1 MYDDKIRELHKR
13 LLRLERVASQSE
25 EGRFFDNPLV
35 RSVREFAESEAI
47 SNDIQVSENASK
59 ALESEKPKELIKSE
73 AIVAPPTPTEIK
85 RKPGGDEFSTL
96 NQFVL
101 KTEEDVRMPAP
112 ESAEKP
118 PESLE
123 EGKKDI
129 AQKAEGRE
137 VSKSEKLRAI
147 RQVMKKKS
155 SGYWLLTQQRR
166 VQKDNESRS
175 KKRRNDDDDDELTD
189 SELEVRRETRR
200 YEEEMAKREEDKKQ
214 KKREKEKK
222 EKDFEQRR
230 KDRAKARE
238 EAKVKK
244 IRDFAK
250 KAENYAKM
258 KGTEK
263 SQFTR
268 QVYKM
273 IGNVEKGKLQYKL
286 RTIKDP
292 EEKGREIARALKSL
306 EGK

>member
-1 MYDDKIRELHKR
+1 MYDHKIRELHKR

-47 SNDIQVSENASK
+47 SNDIQVSENASE

-73 AIVAPPTPTEIK
+73 AIIAPPTPTEIK
-85 RKPGGDEFSTL
+85 QKPGGQEFSTL

-166 VQKDNESRS
+166 VQRENESRS
-175 KKRRNDDDDDELTD
+175 KKRRYDDDDELTD
-189 SELEVRRETRR
+189 SEIEVERERRK
-200 YEEEMAKREEDKKQ
+200 YEEE
-214 KKREKEKK
+214 
-222 EKDFEQRR
+222 
-230 KDRAKARE
+230 RA
-238 EAKVKK
+238 
-244 IRDFAK
+244 
-250 KAENYAKM
+250 
-258 KGTEK
+258 
-263 SQFTR
+263 S
-268 QVYKM
+268 
-273 IGNVEKGKLQYKL
+273 
-286 RTIKDP
+286 
-292 EEKGREIARALKSL
+292 
-306 EGK
+306 

>member
-1 MYDDKIRELHKR
+1 MYNHKIRELHKR

-47 SNDIQVSENASK
+47 SNDIEVSENASE

-85 RKPGGDEFSTL
+85 KKPGGDEFSTL

-129 AQKAEGRE
+129 AQKAEDRE

-147 RQVMKKKS
+147 RRVMKKESS

-166 VQKDNESRS
+166 IQKEKEESRS
-175 KKRRNDDDDDELTD
+175 KKRRYDDDDELTD
-189 SELEVRRETRR
+189 SDLEIQREIRR
-200 YEEEMAKREEDKKQ
+200 YEEESARRKEERKQ
-214 KKREKEKK
+214 KEQAKEKRKK
-222 EKDFEQRR
+222 ELEQHR
-230 KDRAKARE
+230 KDRAKARA

-244 IRDFAK
+244 IRDMAE
-250 KAENYAKM
+250 KAERYSEM
-258 KGTEK
+258 KGQEK

-273 IGNVEKGKLQYKL
+273 MGSGKNNLMFKL
-286 RTIKDP
+286 RKIKDP
-292 EEKGREIARALKSL
+292 EEKGKELARALKSL

>member
-1 MYDDKIRELHKR
+1 MYDHKIRELHKR

-47 SNDIQVSENASK
+47 SNDIQVSENASEV
-59 ALESEKPKELIKSE
+59 LESEKPKELIKSE

-85 RKPGGDEFSTL
+85 KKPGGEEFSTL

-166 VQKDNESRS
+166 VQRENESRS
-175 KKRRNDDDDDELTD
+175 KKRRYDDDDELSD
-189 SELEVRRETRR
+189 SELEVQRETRR
-200 YEEEMAKREEDKKQ
+200 HEKEQARREEEKEQKKRDKA
-214 KKREKEKK
+214 KREKEL
-222 EKDFEQRR
+222 EQRS
-230 KDRAKARE
+230 KDRAKARA
-238 EAKVKK
+238 EAKAKK
-244 IRDFAK
+244 IRDMAE
-250 KAENYAKM
+250 KAESYAKM
-258 KGTEK
+258 KGQEK

-273 IGNVEKGKLQYKL
+273 MGSGKNNLMFKL
-286 RTIKDP
+286 RKIKDP
-292 EEKGREIARALKSL
+292 EEKGKEIARALKSL